1 MIMAAAIPYDEA
13 ARLDALRELN
23 ILDTGAEK
31 EFDELTLLAAPIC
44 LAPIALISLVDERRQ
59 WLKSRVGLNVTET
72 SRDIAFCAHAILQ
85 PNSLLEVPDTEL
97 DERFAGNPLVL
108 ESPKI
113 RFYAGAPLIANDGHA
128 LGTLCV
134 IDYVPRKLSETQS
147 SALKV
152 LSRAVVQQIELRR
165 HLQRS
170 KNSTGMLL
178 SQNSRL
184 EAQVEIGVANLEGE
198 MVMHNESELLSR
210 QILDQAL
217 DGVINLDLHGKV
229 TYWNAE
235 AERIFGY
242 SSGQAY
248 RRDIIELI
256 LPSDQ
261 HLVTR
266 ELMRQFLVTGVGKE
280 NHRRFEINAV
290 HADGSKVP
298 VEIALIV
305 LQRYG
310 ECFFNGFVR
319 DLTEHNKNT
328 EELRISAITFNS
340 QDAIIITDAASKT
353 LRVNQKAIAITGY
366 KPRELIGI
374 ETSLLSSDAQTKKFY
389 VEMWRSIAA
398 VGSWEGEI
406 WDKRK
411 NGELF
416 PLLIAIT
423 AIRDAKGRV
432 TNYIFSFSDITATK
446 RDADAIHKLAF
457 FDPLTH
463 LPNRRALIDR
473 LSKILPSC
481 ERQAKTLALLFVDLD
496 NFKDIND
503 ALGHQLG
510 DKILV
515 ETAQRL
521 RRCAPSDN
529 TVARIGGDEFV
540 VVVKNLELNVEVA
553 KSEIRIVANKILSSL
568 NKPHQLDQQQV
579 RCGASIGVALASH
592 CQVPIDE
599 LFKQADI
606 GLYQAKSSGRNQM
619 CFFDPA
625 MAETV
630 TLQARL
636 ANALHSALQDKQ
648 FELYYQVQVDS
659 QYNPVGAEALIRWE
673 HPQLGIVSPNDFIPL
688 AEASDLIL
696 SIGRWVLDTAC
707 EQLQRWQSNPR
718 TCKLSIA
725 INISPRQFHQSDFV
739 ATVLQGI
746 AQWDISPSL
755 LKLELTETLILDN
768 TCETIE
774 KMHQLKR
781 AGVEFSL
788 DDFGSG
794 YSSLSYLTQLPLL
807 QLKMDQSFVRNI
819 GITQGDDIIVQTIIV
834 MAKSLGIKVIA
845 EGVETEAQCAF
856 LQELCCPLF
865 QGYLFSKP
873 VPVAEFE
880 KLLK

>member
-1 MIMAAAIPYDEA
+1 
-13 ARLDALRELN
+13 
-23 ILDTGAEK
+23 
-31 EFDELTLLAAPIC
+31 
-44 LAPIALISLVDERRQ
+44 
-59 WLKSRVGLNVTET
+59 
-72 SRDIAFCAHAILQ
+72 
-85 PNSLLEVPDTEL
+85 
-97 DERFAGNPLVL
+97 
-108 ESPKI
+108 
-113 RFYAGAPLIANDGHA
+113 
-128 LGTLCV
+128 
-134 IDYVPRKLSETQS
+134 
-147 SALKV
+147 
-152 LSRAVVQQIELRR
+152 
-165 HLQRS
+165 
-170 KNSTGMLL
+170 
-178 SQNSRL
+178 
-184 EAQVEIGVANLEGE
+184 
-198 MVMHNESELLSR
+198 
-210 QILDQAL
+210 
-217 DGVINLDLHGKV
+217 
-229 TYWNAE
+229 
-235 AERIFGY
+235 
-242 SSGQAY
+242 
-248 RRDIIELI
+248 
-256 LPSDQ
+256 
-261 HLVTR
+261 
-266 ELMRQFLVTGVGKE
+266 
-280 NHRRFEINAV
+280 
-290 HADGSKVP
+290 

-366 KPRELIGI
+366 KPHELIGI
-374 ETSLLSSDAQTKKFY
+374 EPSLLSSNAQTKKFY

-521 RRCAPSDN
+521 RRCAPSDK

-540 VVVKNLELNVEVA
+540 VVVKNLELNVEMA

-755 LKLELTETLILDN
+755 LKLELTETVILDN
-768 TCETIE
+768 TFETIE

-788 DDFGSG
+788 DDFGTG

-845 EGVETEAQCAF
+845 EGVETEAQCRF
-856 LQELCCPLF
+856 LENLSCPLF

-873 VPVAEFE
+873 VPIAEFE
-880 KLLK
+880 QLLK